1 MPRRDWYNH
10 TADEIN
16 ERYIEYFGSNK
27 TFADQNNPVTVK
39 RFADVVRPIYDAKKI
54 DLADE
59 GVDDPHLKIA
69 NHLREIMESSY
80 EGVNDTIRDHLPEVE
95 GNSDGL
101 SKYNQGVSKTGGML
115 HEYLV
120 AYNLAENLLGTKTA
134 VAFHKPPEIK
144 QATTLKRDY
153 AGDELKI
160 ELEGDIVVF
169 DPSDKTAPVILISMK
184 SSMKERS
191 HIATMWSLLHDIGK
205 NKSSR
210 EEYGIEVD
218 DPNEILENAIYT
230 FVTADLYGDFDGN
243 TVRNLIKMD
252 ISFMDYFFL
261 ARADFDG
268 AAKTV
273 EVGTEHLVHHL
284 EAIYD
289 LISKTY
295 DIDYDEFGAVD
306 FTLTDDGIKRDHE
319 LGDYT
324 ED

>member
-1 MPRRDWYNH
+1 MTRRNWYDCSANQ
-10 TADEIN
+10 IN
-16 ERYIEYFGSNK
+16 ERYIEYFGANK
-27 TFADQNNPVTVK
+27 TFPSQNNPVTVE

-54 DLADE
+54 DLADN
-59 GVDDPHLKIA
+59 GVDYPHIKVA

-80 EGVNDTIRDHLPEVE
+80 EGVNDAIREHLPEVE
-95 GNSDGL
+95 DEAQGL

-120 AYNLAENLLGTKTA
+120 CYNLAENLLGTNAA
-134 VAFHKPPEIK
+134 VAFHKPSVIK
-144 QATTLKRDY
+144 QATTLKRNY
-153 AGDELKI
+153 AGEELEI

-169 DPSDKTAPVILISMK
+169 DPSDKEAPVILISMK

-205 NKSSR
+205 NDNLR
-210 EEYGIEVD
+210 NEYNIEVD
-218 DPNEILENAIYT
+218 DPYNILDNAIYT
-230 FVTADLYGDFDGN
+230 FVTADLYGDFDEN
-243 TVRNLIKMD
+243 SVRNLIKMD

-261 ARADFDG
+261 GRSDFDG

-273 EVGTEHLVHHL
+273 NVGNEHLIHHL

-295 DIDYDEFGAVD
+295 DINYEEFGAVD
-306 FTLTDDGIKRDHE
+306 FELTDDGIKKN
-319 LGDYT
+319 
-324 ED
+324 

>member
-1 MPRRDWYNH
+1 MPSRDWYEH

-16 ERYIEYFGSNK
+16 ERYIEYFGANK
-27 TFADQNNPVTVK
+27 TFASQNDPVTVK

-59 GVDDPHLKIA
+59 NVDYPHIKVA
-69 NHLREIMESSY
+69 NHIREIMESSY
-80 EGVNDTIRDHLPEVE
+80 EGVNDAIRDHLPEVE
-95 GNSDGL
+95 DGDGL

-120 AYNLAENLLGTKTA
+120 CYNLAENLLGTNAA
-134 VAFHKPPEIK
+134 VAFHKPPEVK
-144 QATTLKRDY
+144 QATTLNRNY
-153 AGDELKI
+153 AGEELEI

-169 DPSDKTAPVILISMK
+169 DPSDKSAPVILISMK

-205 NKSSR
+205 DKASR
-210 EEYGIEVD
+210 EQYGIEVD
-218 DPNEILENAIYT
+218 DPNDILDNAIYT
-230 FVTADLYGDFDGN
+230 FVTADLYGDFDEN
-243 TVRNLIKMD
+243 SVRNLIKMD

-273 EVGTEHLVHHL
+273 EVGEEHLIHHL

-306 FTLTDDGIKRDHE
+306 FELTDGGIKKDHE
-319 LGDYT
+319 IEEFAD
-324 ED
+324 D